1 MNSSNARFDNL
12 LDFLEEYN
20 ANTMTAGYQ
29 AGNLLG
35 NIIRLAFLVLSI
47 IGMWRMFEKANENG
61 WGAIIPYYNRYL
73 LFKIA
78 EIKNWFWGW
87 LVGGLIYSVS
97 LVAFIIAGFCALL
110 WGMFG
115 SDDFDT
121 VMGIVVISGI
131 ALAVSLIFM
140 LYLRILLG
148 IKMAGA
154 FNLGGGWA
162 VGLILLPSIFYFIIG
177 ISKTIY
183 YKGIIPAP
191 AGGVPPYGQ
200 NGYGQQGQNPY
211 GQNPYGQA
219 PYGQQGQ
226 NPYGQ
231 APYGQQGQAPYGQA
245 PYGQQ
250 NQTPYGQQDQNPY
263 AQQGQ
268 SPYAQS
274 TYTQQDQNP
283 YGQNPYMQQN
293 PYAQPGTPDQASQGG
308 RDEKVWNNIYDDD
321 ANNIK

>member
-97 LVAFIIAGFCALL
+97 LVVFIIAGFCALL

-131 ALAVSLIFM
+131 AFAVSLIFM

-162 VGLILLPSIFYFIIG
+162 VGLILLPSIFFFIIG

-183 YKGIIPAP
+183 YKGIVPAP

-211 GQNPYGQA
+211 GQ
-219 PYGQQGQ
+219 
-226 NPYGQ
+226 
-231 APYGQQGQAPYGQA
+231 A

-250 NQTPYGQQDQNPY
+250 NQTPYGQQNPNPY

-274 TYTQQDQNP
+274 PYTQQDQNP

-308 RDEKVWNNIYDDD
+308 RDEKVWNNIYDED